1 MLTQSG
7 GKRRGQI
14 LKGKGKSMC
23 EDAKV
28 EQFVAGS
35 RGGDQPCVRNG
46 AQAEAGEK
54 RKSASSRTEA
64 ASLEPGGNVE
74 AFNGM

>member
-35 RGGDQPCVRNG
+35 RGGTNP
-46 AQAEAGEK
+46 A
-54 RKSASSRTEA
+54 
-64 ASLEPGGNVE
+64 
-74 AFNGM
+74 